1 MKKTTLA
8 QTCRLYRTDKDLL
21 HCYIDHVYEDLFSP
35 IRNSASMIMEI
46 GVEDG
51 GSICMWN
58 DYFHKAKIFAVDKKD
73 CPQLV
78 GRRGV
83 KFVLGDAYTYEVL
96 DSLPDGFDVIID
108 DGPHTLE
115 SMMFAVE
122 QYSRK
127 LVAGGMLVLEDL
139 QDFNWTNIIRRN
151 MPPDLE
157 SRVFDL
163 RNVRGRYDDIL
174 MVLTKA

>member
-1 MKKTTLA
+1 MRKITLA
-8 QTCRLYRTDKDLL
+8 QTCRMYRTDKDLL
-21 HCYIDHVYEDLFSP
+21 HCYIDHVYEDLFAP
-35 IRNSASMIMEI
+35 IRDSASMILEI

-51 GSICMWN
+51 GSIGMWKE
-58 DYFHKAKIFAVDKKD
+58 YFRKARVFGIDKKP

-83 KFVLGDAYTYEVL
+83 KFILGDAYTYEVL
-96 DSLPDGFDVIID
+96 DSVPEGFDVIID

-127 LVAGGMLVLEDL
+127 LARGGMLVLEDL
-139 QDFNWTNIIRRN
+139 QDFNWTNIIRRSK
-151 MPPDLE
+151 PDDLE

-163 RNVRGRYDDIL
+163 RKVRGRYDDIL
-174 MVLTKA
+174 MVLTRA